1 MGKNSNKNSN
11 RGKNQNNPIIYES
24 TTTMH
29 TTTKTTV
36 KVNNK
41 GGNNTFESNL
51 DFLQNQKLANKLRA
65 DRTEQFRKICNFFKH
80 IFS

>member
-1 MGKNSNKNSN
+1 
-11 RGKNQNNPIIYES
+11 
-24 TTTMH
+24 MH

-51 DFLQNQKLANKLRA
+51 DFLQN
-65 DRTEQFRKICNFFKH
+65 
-80 IFS
+80 